1 MPFILPVCMISE
13 IDIVARLLAAAM
25 LGMIIGYEREISEK
39 PAGIRTFAIVS
50 IGACLFTIIGILI
63 SETNNGVGIDNT
75 RIAAGI
81 ITGIGFLGAGALF
94 HGENK
99 VLGLTTAAGVW
110 AMGAVGLAV
119 GLGYYMAG
127 LLATALMYLV
137 LFSGRFYGKQP
148 QTKAQKEKTG

>member
-1 MPFILPVCMISE
+1 MISE
-13 IDIVARLLAAAM
+13 IDIVARLLAAAI

-39 PAGIRTFAIVS
+39 PAGIRTFAIVA

-63 SETNNGVGIDNT
+63 AETSNGIGIDNT

-110 AMGAVGLAV
+110 TMGAVGLAV
-119 GLGYYMAG
+119 GLGYIWPA
-127 LLATALMYLV
+127 LLATALMYVV
-137 LFSGRFYGKQP
+137 LFSGRFYGKQSKV
-148 QTKAQKEKTG
+148 QAQKKEKTG